1 MAGMFYSLQ
10 EAAEKLNMSEQDVQ
24 KLVEE
29 RKLREF
35 RDGSNVLFKV
45 DEVEG
50 LMSDTGVL
58 PAETAAEEPQEEL
71 TPEPQATE
79 ETLEPEPEAAE
90 EPLTIEAEA
99 TEEEPVGLVPEA
111 TEEETLEP
119 EPEAAEEPLSI
130 EAEATEEEPIELVP
144 EAAEEEP
151 LTPEP
156 EPVAELGDQGS
167 GAELTLEDSLAML
180 GEPVGGEEEPTLD
193 DSLALLGDLEVPG
206 KETPAEPKTDDTE
219 VSLSLD
225 GDTASGIGDE
235 LTNADTAITK
245 EGISVLDE
253 SDGDFKL
260 SDDTAAE
267 TKAMQ
272 EATSL
277 EKIEG
282 DINLDSF
289 GGGSGLL
296 DLSLQADDTSLGGI
310 LDEIYTPEGDE
321 GAVPSPDASAADVAA
336 EAEQMLAQDQLAG
349 APVVMGYVE
358 PEPDASSNIFGFL
371 LLLPLLVVVYTLMV
385 TVAGQFGVLS
395 SLVPSGMTI
404 IYALVGVGVVAGIV
418 AGYGAMQGAPAKP
431 KKPKQPKPKKEKAP
445 KVKKEKKKK

>member
-10 EAAEKLNMSEQDVQ
+10 EAAEKLNMSEEDVQ

-71 TPEPQATE
+71 TPEPEMAE
-79 ETLEPEPEAAE
+79 EEALEPEPE
-90 EPLTIEAEA
+90 P
-99 TEEEPVGLVPEA
+99 
-111 TEEETLEP
+111 
-119 EPEAAEEPLSI
+119 AEEPLSI
-130 EAEATEEEPIELVP
+130 EAEATEEEPIGLVP
-144 EAAEEEP
+144 EATEEEA
-151 LTPEP
+151 LEP

-180 GEPVGGEEEPTLD
+180 GEPVGGEEEQTLD
-193 DSLALLGDLEVPG
+193 DSLALLGDLGVPS
-206 KETPAEPKTDDTE
+206 EEAPAEPTADDTE

-272 EATSL
+272 EASSL

-289 GGGSGLL
+289 GSGSGLL

-336 EAEQMLAQDQLAG
+336 EAEQMLTQDQLAG
-349 APVVMGYVE
+349 APVAMGYVE

-395 SLVPSGMTI
+395 SLVPSGMTV

-445 KVKKEKKKK
+445 KVKKEKKKKEKKKKEKKKK